1 MDKKELIGAG
11 LLVGAVSV
19 LLVHMGNPANMGF
32 CIACF
37 LRDMV
42 GAMGMHKAAVVQ
54 YMRPEV
60 MGLVLGAFVVAF
72 LNKEFKPKGG
82 SAPTL
87 RFVLGFFV
95 MVGALMFLGCPLRMV
110 LRIAGGDLNAIVGLV
125 GFTVGIAVGVYFLG
139 KGFTLNRTYK
149 QPVSDGIAFVVM
161 NVLMLVLLLAV
172 PAVLIFSESGPGSN
186 HAPIAVSL
194 IAGLVVGVIAQRTRL
209 CMVGGIRDVM
219 LFKDFTLVSGFIAII
234 VATAIGNIATGK
246 FVLGFA
252 NQPVAHTDGLW
263 NFLGMVLVGL
273 GAVLLGGCPLRQLIL
288 SGEGNSDSAVAVFG
302 MMVGAAFC
310 HNFGLASSGKG
321 PTANGQIAVVLGLVI
336 ALVIAY
342 TNCKSFVKSKSEQTV

>member
-1 MDKKELIGAG
+1 MEKKKLIGAG

-19 LLVHMGNPANMGF
+19 LLVHLGNPANMGF

-37 LRDMV
+37 LRDMA

-60 MGLVLGAFVVAF
+60 LGLVLGAFVTAF
-72 LNKEFKPKGG
+72 FFKEFKPKGG
-82 SAPTL
+82 SAPAL

-95 MVGALMFLGCPLRMV
+95 MIGALMFLGCPLRMV
-110 LRIAGGDLNAIVGLV
+110 LRIAGGDLNAIVGLA
-125 GFTVGIAVGVYFLG
+125 GFTAGIALGVYFLG
-139 KGFTLNRTYK
+139 KGFSLNRSYK
-149 QPVSDGIAFVVM
+149 QPVSDGIAFVGM
-161 NVLMLVLLLAV
+161 NVLMLVLLLFV

-186 HAPIAVSL
+186 HAPVAASL
-194 IAGLVVGVIAQRTRL
+194 IAGLVVGAVAQRTRM
-209 CMVGGIRDVM
+209 CMVGGIRDVL
-219 LFKDFTLVSGFIAII
+219 LFKDFTLISGFIAIF
-234 VATAIGNIATGK
+234 VAAIIGNFATGK
-246 FVLGFA
+246 FMLGFA
-252 NQPVAHTDGLW
+252 EQPIAHTDGVW

-302 MMVGAAFC
+302 MLVGAAFA
-310 HNFGLASSGKG
+310 HNFGLASSAKG

-336 ALVIAY
+336 AVAIAFA
-342 TNCKSFVKSKSEQTV
+342 NCKSFSKSKQTV